1 MIALIYIND
10 ALLNIYENKKQMLSF
25 VVFLT
30 LSFIG
35 IIITDSLI
43 FSVSKKAEEE
53 LKTYGDNIISINI
66 YKQKNINEVVPALS

>member
-53 LKTYGDNIISINI
+53 L
-66 YKQKNINEVVPALS
+66 